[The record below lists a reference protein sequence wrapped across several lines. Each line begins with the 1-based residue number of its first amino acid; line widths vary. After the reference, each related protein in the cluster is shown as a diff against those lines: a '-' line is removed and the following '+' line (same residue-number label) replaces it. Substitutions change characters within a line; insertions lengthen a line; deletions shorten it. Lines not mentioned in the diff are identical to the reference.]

1 MKPNNH
7 TADHNE
13 DVVVITAQELFPDRE
28 FKNGNEAFF
37 HFQSSAT
44 AEKSG
49 HSHPLDTRLADNRV
63 SFEQNLKYW
72 NHQTAPLSVN
82 NFDNTY
88 FEGIVAMGTEAVP
101 YIIEEMKKG
110 PTPLVHALDLIFPG
124 VVEYDGYVSL
134 KDACDTWLS
143 ILQ

>member
-1 MKPNNH
+1 
-7 TADHNE
+7 
-13 DVVVITAQELFPDRE
+13 
-28 FKNGNEAFF
+28 
-37 HFQSSAT
+37 
-44 AEKSG
+44 
-49 HSHPLDTRLADNRV
+49 
-63 SFEQNLKYW
+63 
-72 NHQTAPLSVN
+72 
-82 NFDNTY
+82 
-88 FEGIVAMGTEAVP
+88 MGTEAVP